1 MFFNIIL
8 FCLKGYS
15 ETLSKLDAKN
25 KTPPTSSM
33 KQKQK
38 CYWETKNVY
47 LKEIT
52 FLTWDSVSTSM
63 QK

>member
-1 MFFNIIL
+1 MFFNIFL

-15 ETLSKLDAKN
+15 ETLSKQDAKN
-25 KTPPTSSM
+25 KSPSNSRV

-52 FLTWDSVSTSM
+52 FLTWDSVNTFM